1 MHFYPELPT
10 MLQFAFIRISI
21 SRVLQ
26 AMKFCIYCGSENH
39 HTIPRGDNRKRA
51 MCTGCGHI
59 HYENPKIICGS
70 LPVFEDRV
78 LLCKRA
84 IQPRLGLWTLPAGF
98 MENDETLQE
107 GAQRESW
114 EEARA
119 RLQNLQL
126 YTIFNLPSLNQ
137 VYMLFKSDLV
147 AGQHE
152 PGEESLETRLYQEH
166 EIPWA
171 HLAFPTIKKTLE
183 HYFEDRKN
191 SHFPLRIED
200 LIYQRK

>member
-1 MHFYPELPT
+1 
-10 MLQFAFIRISI
+10 
-21 SRVLQ
+21 
-26 AMKFCIYCGSENH
+26 MKFCIHCGNENH
-39 HTIPRGDNRKRA
+39 HSIPQGDSRKRA
-51 MCTGCGHI
+51 ICRQCGHI

-70 LPVFEDRV
+70 LPVFEDKV

-98 MENDETLQE
+98 MENEETLQE

-126 YTIFNLPSLNQ
+126 YTIFNLPDINQ
-137 VYMLFKSDLV
+137 VYMLFKSDLI
-147 AGQHE
+147 AGEHA
-152 PGEESLETRLYQEH
+152 PGEESIETRLYTEH
-166 EIPWA
+166 EIPWGA
-171 HLAFPTIKKTLE
+171 LAFPTIKKTLE

-191 SHFPLRIED
+191 GHFPLRIED